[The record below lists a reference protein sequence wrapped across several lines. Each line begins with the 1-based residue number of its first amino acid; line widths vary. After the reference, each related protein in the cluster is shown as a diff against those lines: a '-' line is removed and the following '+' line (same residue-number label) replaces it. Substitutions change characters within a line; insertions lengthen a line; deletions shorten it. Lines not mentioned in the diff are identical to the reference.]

1 MSLARRALPAHGRLD
16 LRRSTRR
23 RLCGGNDGGWI
34 FGHLLDGAGGSQP
47 LAPWDDGAVRRARE
61 GDGSWVHLDLR
72 APKAQDFIASCARA
86 KGRDD
91 EICRR
96 THVSSLMV
104 ADPRKTQPRCEVS
117 SACAGMMLTLR
128 ANFGKRF
135 EAHAVES
142 KNVVPFR
149 MWLGRGIHE
158 VVIGHSLFASLPEG
172 LVSKFV
178 TLVRLTRAVDGDRI
192 IVQGEESHSMFII
205 LSGEATVIIDDDE
218 AMTRCMAP
226 LVEGDSF
233 GELAALGIDVV
244 SDCTVSAVG
253 DVELYVLN

>member
-1 MSLARRALPAHGRLD
+1 MARSCRGSTMGFARRALPAHGL
-16 LRRSTRR
+16 LAHSWWRRSARR
-23 RLCGGNDGGWI
+23 HLCGGDDGWI
-34 FGHLLDGAGGSQP
+34 FGHLLDGAGGSKA

-61 GDGSWVHLDLR
+61 GQGSWVHLDLR
-72 APKAQDFIASCARA
+72 APKAEDFIASCARVR
-86 KGRDD
+86 GRDD

-149 MWLGRGIHE
+149 MWLGRGIIVTARGAAPDE
-158 VVIGHSLFASLPEG
+158 GSLRMPALSRRLDAGAGPRSCGALASSAASCG
-172 LVSKFV
+172 RDD
-178 TLVRLTRAVDGDRI
+178 VREMWGGKTMSNRRRRAR
-192 IVQGEESHSMFII
+192 
-205 LSGEATVIIDDDE
+205 
-218 AMTRCMAP
+218 
-226 LVEGDSF
+226 
-233 GELAALGIDVV
+233 
-244 SDCTVSAVG
+244 
-253 DVELYVLN
+253 

>member
-1 MSLARRALPAHGRLD
+1 MARTFLRDMSLARLPAHGLLD

-34 FGHLLDGAGGSQP
+34 FGHLLDGAGGSRP

-149 MWLGRGIHE
+149 MWLGRGIIVTARGAAPDE
-158 VVIGHSLFASLPEG
+158 GSLRMPALSRRLDAGAGPRSCGALASSAASCG
-172 LVSKFV
+172 RDD
-178 TLVRLTRAVDGDRI
+178 VREMWGGKTMSNRHRRAR
-192 IVQGEESHSMFII
+192 
-205 LSGEATVIIDDDE
+205 
-218 AMTRCMAP
+218 
-226 LVEGDSF
+226 
-233 GELAALGIDVV
+233 
-244 SDCTVSAVG
+244 
-253 DVELYVLN
+253 

>member
-1 MSLARRALPAHGRLD
+1 MARTFLRDMSLARLPAHGLLD

-149 MWLGRGIHE
+149 MWLGRGIIVTARGAAPDE
-158 VVIGHSLFASLPEG
+158 GSLRMPALSRRLDAGAGPRSCGALASAAASRG
-172 LVSKFV
+172 RDD
-178 TLVRLTRAVDGDRI
+178 VREMWGGKTMSNRRRRAR
-192 IVQGEESHSMFII
+192 
-205 LSGEATVIIDDDE
+205 
-218 AMTRCMAP
+218 
-226 LVEGDSF
+226 
-233 GELAALGIDVV
+233 
-244 SDCTVSAVG
+244 
-253 DVELYVLN
+253 

>member
-1 MSLARRALPAHGRLD
+1 MALAFLRDGSLARRALPAHGRLD

-23 RLCGGNDGGWI
+23 RLCGGSDGGWI

-72 APKAQDFIASCARA
+72 ASKAEDFIASCARA

-149 MWLGRGIHE
+149 MWLGRGIIVTARGAAPDE
-158 VVIGHSLFASLPEG
+158 GSLRMPALSRRLDAGAGPRSCGALASAAA
-172 LVSKFV
+172 SRFRDD
-178 TLVRLTRAVDGDRI
+178 VREMRGGKPTSDRRRRAR
-192 IVQGEESHSMFII
+192 
-205 LSGEATVIIDDDE
+205 
-218 AMTRCMAP
+218 
-226 LVEGDSF
+226 
-233 GELAALGIDVV
+233 
-244 SDCTVSAVG
+244 
-253 DVELYVLN
+253 

>member
-1 MSLARRALPAHGRLD
+1 MARTFLRDMSLARLPAHGLLD

-23 RLCGGNDGGWI
+23 RLCGGNDGGWV
-34 FGHLLDGAGGSQP
+34 FGHLL
-47 LAPWDDGAVRRARE
+47 DGAVRRARE

-149 MWLGRGIHE
+149 MWLGRGIIVTARGAAPDE
-158 VVIGHSLFASLPEG
+158 GSLRMPALSRRLDAGAGPRSCGALASAAASRG
-172 LVSKFV
+172 RDD
-178 TLVRLTRAVDGDRI
+178 VREMWGGKTMSNRHRRAR
-192 IVQGEESHSMFII
+192 
-205 LSGEATVIIDDDE
+205 
-218 AMTRCMAP
+218 
-226 LVEGDSF
+226 
-233 GELAALGIDVV
+233 
-244 SDCTVSAVG
+244 
-253 DVELYVLN
+253 

>member
-1 MSLARRALPAHGRLD
+1 MARTFLRDMSLARLPAHGLLD

-149 MWLGRGIHE
+149 MWLGRGIIVTARGAAPDE
-158 VVIGHSLFASLPEG
+158 GSLRMPALSRRLDAGAGPRSCGALASAAASRG
-172 LVSKFV
+172 RDD
-178 TLVRLTRAVDGDRI
+178 VREMWGGKTMSNRHRRAR
-192 IVQGEESHSMFII
+192 
-205 LSGEATVIIDDDE
+205 
-218 AMTRCMAP
+218 
-226 LVEGDSF
+226 
-233 GELAALGIDVV
+233 
-244 SDCTVSAVG
+244 
-253 DVELYVLN
+253 

>member
-1 MSLARRALPAHGRLD
+1 MQMARAFLRDMSLARRALPAHGLLD

-149 MWLGRGIHE
+149 MWLGRGIIVTARGAAPDE
-158 VVIGHSLFASLPEG
+158 GSLRMPALSRRLDAGAGPRSCGALASAAASRGRDEFREMRG
-172 LVSKFV
+172 GKTTSD
-178 TLVRLTRAVDGDRI
+178 RRRRAR
-192 IVQGEESHSMFII
+192 
-205 LSGEATVIIDDDE
+205 
-218 AMTRCMAP
+218 
-226 LVEGDSF
+226 
-233 GELAALGIDVV
+233 
-244 SDCTVSAVG
+244 
-253 DVELYVLN
+253 

>member
-1 MSLARRALPAHGRLD
+1 MARTFLRDMSLARLPAHGLLD

-72 APKAQDFIASCARA
+72 APKAQDFIASCARVR
-86 KGRDD
+86 GRDD

-149 MWLGRGIHE
+149 MWLGRGIIVTARGAAPDE
-158 VVIGHSLFASLPEG
+158 GSLRMPALSRRLDAGAGPRSCGALASSAASCG
-172 LVSKFV
+172 RDD
-178 TLVRLTRAVDGDRI
+178 VREMWGGKTMSNRHRRAR
-192 IVQGEESHSMFII
+192 
-205 LSGEATVIIDDDE
+205 
-218 AMTRCMAP
+218 
-226 LVEGDSF
+226 
-233 GELAALGIDVV
+233 
-244 SDCTVSAVG
+244 
-253 DVELYVLN
+253 

>member
-1 MSLARRALPAHGRLD
+1 MHMARAFLRDMSLARRALPAHGL
-16 LRRSTRR
+16 LSTRR

-34 FGHLLDGAGGSQP
+34 FGHLLDGAGGSRP

-149 MWLGRGIHE
+149 MWLGRGIIVTARGAAPDE
-158 VVIGHSLFASLPEG
+158 GSLRMPALSRRLDAGAGPRSCGALASAAASRG
-172 LVSKFV
+172 RDD
-178 TLVRLTRAVDGDRI
+178 VREMWGGKTMSNRRRRAR
-192 IVQGEESHSMFII
+192 
-205 LSGEATVIIDDDE
+205 
-218 AMTRCMAP
+218 
-226 LVEGDSF
+226 
-233 GELAALGIDVV
+233 
-244 SDCTVSAVG
+244 
-253 DVELYVLN
+253 